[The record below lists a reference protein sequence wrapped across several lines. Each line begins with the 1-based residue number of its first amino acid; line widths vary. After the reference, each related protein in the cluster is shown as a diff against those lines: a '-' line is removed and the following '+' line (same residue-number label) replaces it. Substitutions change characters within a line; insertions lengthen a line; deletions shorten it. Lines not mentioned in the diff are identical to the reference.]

1 MTISLRTRLAILAP
15 LLVLGLLV
23 DQLSKL
29 WAISALQGGPRFS
42 FLFDTLRLT
51 YAENTGAFL
60 GLGTN
65 LPPHLRFVIFT
76 ALVGVFLAALLI
88 YLLWSKEMDRL
99 SLAALG
105 LVFVGGFSNFIDRAQ
120 NEGAVVDFL
129 NMGFGSLRTGIFNL
143 ADVYIMVGAGLLIFG
158 QWWLDRRKS
167 A

>member
-1 MTISLRTRLAILAP
+1 MIIPLRYRLAILVP
-15 LLVLGLLV
+15 LIGLGVLV

-29 WAISALQGGPRFS
+29 WAISALRGGPRFS
-42 FLFDTLRLT
+42 FLFDTVRIS

-65 LPPHLRFVIFT
+65 LPPHLRFVILT
-76 ALVGVFLAALLI
+76 ALVGVFLLALLV
-88 YLLWSKEMDRL
+88 YLLRSKEMDRL

-105 LVFVGGFSNFIDRAQ
+105 LVFVGGFSNFIDRAL

-129 NMGFGSLRTGIFNL
+129 NLGLGGLRTGIFNL
-143 ADVYIMVGAGLLIFG
+143 ADVFIMVGAGLLIFG
-158 QWWLDRRKS
+158 QWWLDRRKG